1 MANFKVPKSSIFSC
15 EKCDYF
21 TSRKSQYERHLLT
34 DKHKLSHVGLTET
47 NNLVPKVPLHTC
59 QNCGNTYK
67 HQSSL
72 CKHKKICQPK
82 QEKEDLS
89 NFLLKENAEL
99 KKMII
104 DVCKNSNNVTNNTMT
119 NSCNNNKT
127 FNLQFFLNETCK
139 DAMNLMEFVDSVKL
153 QLSDLEKVGEVGF
166 VEGISN
172 IIVKNLNSLDE
183 TKRPIH
189 CTDAKRE
196 VLYVKDDNKWEKE
209 EEEKNKLRK
218 LIKKIAHRNS
228 RQLINFKENHPDC
241 GKSVSP
247 FSDQYNKLVIE
258 AYGGKGEDYDNEN
271 KIIKKIA
278 KEVIVEKK

>member
-1 MANFKVPKSSIFSC
+1 MANKKVPKSAVFFC
-15 EKCDYF
+15 ENCDYN
-21 TSRKSQYERHLLT
+21 TSHKSHYAKHLLT
-34 DKHKLSHVGLTET
+34 DKHNLSHAGLNET
-47 NNLVPKVPLHTC
+47 NSLVPKVPLHTC
-59 QNCGNTYK
+59 QNCGSSYK

-72 CKHKKICQPK
+72 CKHKKTCQK
-82 QEKEDLS
+82 KETEYI
-89 NFLLKENAEL
+89 NEFLIKENAEL

-104 DVCKNSNNVTNNTMT
+104 DVCKNTNNTTNNVT

-209 EEEKNKLRK
+209 EEEKIKLRK
-218 LIKKIAHRNS
+218 VIKKIAHKNS
-228 RQLINFKENHPDC
+228 KQIINFKEKHPDC
-241 GKSVSP
+241 GKSASK

-258 AYGGKGEDYDNEN
+258 AYGGKGEDHDNES

-278 KEVIVEKK
+278 KEVIVEKDKY